1 LLWQEEMGVK
11 LADIIIKKD
20 ISFDDL
26 KNKRIAIDFSNV
38 VYQFLSNIRQLDG
51 TPLMDKNGQVTS
63 HLVGIFS
70 RSANLIEKGIKICY
84 VFDGKPP
91 LLKLKEREER
101 EHRKRIAESKL
112 KLAKEEE
119 SEEDILKYS
128 KQIVRLT
135 PEIISES
142 KELISALG
150 LPVIQSPSESDAQSA
165 FMCERG
171 DVFAV
176 GSQDYDSLLFG
187 SPKSIQNLTLAQKRK
202 LPGGAYVWIKP
213 QLIDLKENLEHL
225 KITQD
230 QLLAIGILI
239 GTDYNPGGV
248 KGIGP
253 KNALRL
259 VQQYKNFD
267 KLFKEVKADFNWKE
281 IYAVFKS
288 MPVMKNYQL
297 NWKPVNEEKI
307 KKLLIDK
314 HDFSEE
320 RVSNTLKK
328 ITNNDLNQ
336 SGLGKWVR

>member
-1 LLWQEEMGVK
+1 MGVK

-38 VYQFLSNIRQLDG
+38 VYQFLSNIRQPDG

-63 HLVGIFS
+63 HLVGLFS

-119 SEEDILKYS
+119 SAEDILKYS

-142 KELISALG
+142 KELITALG
-150 LPVIQSPSESDAQSA
+150 LPVIQAPSESDAQSA

-259 VQQYKNFD
+259 VQQHKNFD
-267 KLFKEVKADFNWKE
+267 ELFKEVKADFNWKE

-297 NWKPVNEEKI
+297 KWNNVDEKKI

-320 RVSNTLKK
+320 RVNNTLKK
-328 ITNNDLNQ
+328 ITNKDLNQ
-336 SGLGKWVR
+336 SGLRKWVSP